1 MTVIL
6 YTQPGCGP
14 CMAQARALAK
24 HGITFETVNI
34 RENPEAT
41 TRITA
46 LGATSTP
53 VVEVTTDLGSWHWA
67 GFNLDK
73 TLHLADLQ
81 KGKK

>member
-14 CMAQARALAK
+14 CVAQARALTK
-24 HGITFETVNI
+24 HGIAFETVNI
-34 RENPEAT
+34 RETPEAAD
-41 TRITA
+41 RIAA

-53 VVEVTTDLGSWHWA
+53 VVEVATPLGSWHWA

-73 TLHLADLQ
+73 TKHLQQLQ
-81 KGKK
+81 NGQ